1 MLRHHLIHDLLIMF
15 PYKSPDFPVGDR
27 LGSCGIATGTAWGTS
42 SKMPKN
48 RMVLTDAAVGTLPIG
63 AIVWDAR
70 VPGLYI
76 RRGTNRVTWSFLL
89 ERRRHGRRLTHYRQL
104 GHWPGMSI
112 AAARR
117 AATVEAGK
125 VAEGRIAPGRRSA
138 ARFVDAW
145 GEYSQHLLQLAKR
158 RGKPAVWHRNATNL
172 ANRLILPTWAQWSL
186 ADMSAV
192 PAAIRD
198 WHRDVTLGSGP
209 IAANRA
215 AEIMRAVY
223 KHASRLNRHLPAA
236 LPTSAVTYN
245 VESESQRGLAFKD
258 FPAWREAVTR
268 LPEPHRSFH
277 MICLLTGARP
287 GELARLTWAMVKPRQ
302 RLIVISGAKAGADI
316 AIPMSSQIA
325 AVLRG
330 ARAVAAGE
338 LVFGDCDR
346 NGHRDRLPAR
356 GMVLRHTFKTVATDI
371 GVDEMIV
378 EFLMGHRP
386 LGVSRRYVV
395 RAMLNSGPAM
405 RSAQRRISRRIVEL
419 MGAPAA
425 RTLYD
430 QLMDDL
436 SEPTN

>member
-1 MLRHHLIHDLLIMF
+1 
-15 PYKSPDFPVGDR
+15 
-27 LGSCGIATGTAWGTS
+27 
-42 SKMPKN
+42 
-48 RMVLTDAAVGTLPIG
+48 
-63 AIVWDAR
+63 
-70 VPGLYI
+70 
-76 RRGTNRVTWSFLL
+76 
-89 ERRRHGRRLTHYRQL
+89 
-104 GHWPGMSI
+104 
-112 AAARR
+112 
-117 AATVEAGK
+117 
-125 VAEGRIAPGRRSA
+125 
-138 ARFVDAW
+138 
-145 GEYSQHLLQLAKR
+145 
-158 RGKPAVWHRNATNL
+158 
-172 ANRLILPTWAQWSL
+172 
-186 ADMSAV
+186 
-192 PAAIRD
+192 
-198 WHRDVTLGSGP
+198 
-209 IAANRA
+209 
-215 AEIMRAVY
+215 
-223 KHASRLNRHLPAA
+223 
-236 LPTSAVTYN
+236 
-245 VESESQRGLAFKD
+245 
-258 FPAWREAVTR
+258 
-268 LPEPHRSFH
+268 

-436 SEPTN
+436 SEPTSQGLRP

>member
-1 MLRHHLIHDLLIMF
+1 LL
-15 PYKSPDFPVGDR
+15 PRASRAAESPDSLQPRAPRGGHWAAF
-27 LGSCGIATGTAWGTS
+27 
-42 SKMPKN
+42 
-48 RMVLTDAAVGTLPIG
+48 MVLVILAVL
-63 AIVWDAR
+63 
-70 VPGLYI
+70 
-76 RRGTNRVTWSFLL
+76 
-89 ERRRHGRRLTHYRQL
+89 
-104 GHWPGMSI
+104 
-112 AAARR
+112 
-117 AATVEAGK
+117 
-125 VAEGRIAPGRRSA
+125 SA
-138 ARFVDAW
+138 A
-145 GEYSQHLLQLAKR
+145 
-158 RGKPAVWHRNATNL
+158 
-172 ANRLILPTWAQWSL
+172 
-186 ADMSAV
+186 

-223 KHASRLNRHLPAA
+223 KHAPRLNRHLPAA

-258 FPAWREAVTR
+258 FPAWRQAVMA

-371 GVDEMIV
+371 GVDQMIV

-386 LGVSRRYVV
+386 LGVSRR
-395 RAMLNSGPAM
+395 
-405 RSAQRRISRRIVEL
+405 
-419 MGAPAA
+419 
-425 RTLYD
+425 
-430 QLMDDL
+430 
-436 SEPTN
+436 